1 MNMITNISSCTAF
14 KATNATKANPSFG
27 LAKLNETGARTA
39 DTFGFQRNEF
49 LNDRLFE
56 KQGLFKKAAISS
68 ELSAGKN
75 FVDICNE
82 YGCSPMA
89 GANAAFIQNQ
99 ILSKKGNSATKG
111 IDQAVITQGL
121 MKLYE
126 NNYDNPELSLKD
138 TKALLEKVK
147 ESMAPGAYIQNIGLL
162 EAGTD
167 K

>member
-1 MNMITNISSCTAF
+1 MITNISSFNTP
-14 KATNATKANPSFG
+14 KANPSFG
-27 LAKLNETGARTA
+27 FAKLNETGARTA

-56 KQGLFKKAAISS
+56 KQGIFRKAAITS
-68 ELSAGKN
+68 ELSSGKN
-75 FVDICNE
+75 FVDICTE
-82 YGCSPMA
+82 YGCSSMA
-89 GANAAFIQNQ
+89 GANAAFIQTQ
-99 ILSKKGNSATKG
+99 ILSKKGNSATRG
-111 IDQAVITQGL
+111 IDPAVVTQGL

-126 NNYDNPELSLKD
+126 NNYDNPELPLKD